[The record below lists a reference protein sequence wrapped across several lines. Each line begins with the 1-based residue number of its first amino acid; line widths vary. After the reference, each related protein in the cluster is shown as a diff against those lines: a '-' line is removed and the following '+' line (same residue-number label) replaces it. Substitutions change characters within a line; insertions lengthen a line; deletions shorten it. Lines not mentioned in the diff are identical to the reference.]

1 MPEEEIQA
9 VEQEVSYDPLTDLL
23 ALVEDIKVEDDSDKD
38 PYENLSV
45 EETLSQRIIDGNKT
59 NINTDLQQA
68 LDGGHKPLDIIN
80 KFLMDGMKIVGE
92 RFGAGEMQLPF
103 VLQSA
108 TTMKTAVSYLEQFM
122 DKLEA
127 STNKGTVVLA
137 TVKGDVHDIGKNLV
151 DIILSNNGYKVHNLG
166 IKIPVEEI
174 IRAVE
179 EFKPNLIALSGLL
192 VKSTLIMKQ
201 NLEVLNER
209 GIDLPIILGG
219 AALTRRFVE
228 QDCANTYNGY
238 VYYGYDAFT
247 DLDIMERIHSG
258 KSFEEIKEEFYKT
271 KAKESEGDSPYQEVG
286 ESDEDEYAP
295 LLDYTEKLSETKV
308 LTSSE
313 IPELP
318 FYGDRLIGPE
328 EIDLDEM
335 WQYLNL
341 DAMIIGQWRM
351 GKGKK
356 TQEEYDK
363 LLKEEIYPTLERLK
377 KETRAN
383 PWLKP
388 KIVYGYYHCKI
399 DPEHPNKLNLFSEDK
414 EEIID
419 SFTFPRQNSG
429 EHLCLSDYF
438 RTEDDAFNLVG
449 FQLVTIGVEAAE
461 FVQSLYNSGDFAEY
475 LYYYGLATE
484 STEALAE
491 YSHARIRKE
500 LGYQAEDNK
509 DDIKKLLR
517 GGYHGMRYSFG
528 YPACPRLEDQEKL
541 FTLFKPE
548 RIGMKLSE
556 EWQIHPEHSTSA
568 IIIHHPDA
576 KYYNVKVK

>member
-1 MPEEEIQA
+1 MPEEETQTH
-9 VEQEVSYDPLTDLL
+9 EQELSYDPLTELL
-23 ALVEDIKVEDDSDKD
+23 ALVEDIKVEDNSDKD

-59 NINTDLQQA
+59 NINSDLQKA
-68 LDGGHKPLDIIN
+68 LDSGHKPLDIIN

-108 TTMKTAVSYLEQFM
+108 TTMKKAVSFLEPFM

-127 STNKGTVVLA
+127 SSNKGTVVLA

-174 IRAVE
+174 IKAVE
-179 EFKPNLIALSGLL
+179 EHKPDLIALSGLL

-247 DLDIMERIHSG
+247 DLDIMERLNSG
-258 KSFEEIKEEFYKT
+258 KSYEEIKEEFYKT
-271 KAKESEGDSPYQEVG
+271 KAVESNGDNPYQEVG
-286 ESDEDEYAP
+286 ESDEDEYVP
-295 LLDYTEKLSETKV
+295 LLDYTDKLSETKAIKR
-308 LTSSE
+308 E
-313 IPELP
+313 NIPEIP
-318 FYGDRLIGPE
+318 FYGDKVIGPE

-377 KETRAN
+377 KETRSH

-388 KIVYGYYHCKI
+388 KIVHGYYYCKI

-414 EEIID
+414 KEIID

-429 EHLCLSDYF
+429 EYLCLSDYF
-438 RTEDDAFNLVG
+438 RTEDDGFNIVG

-461 FVQSLYNSGDFAEY
+461 FVQGLYNSGDFAEY

-500 LGYQAEDNK
+500 LGYEAKDNK

-541 FTLFKPE
+541 FTLLKPE

-568 IIIHHPDA
+568 IVIHHPDA